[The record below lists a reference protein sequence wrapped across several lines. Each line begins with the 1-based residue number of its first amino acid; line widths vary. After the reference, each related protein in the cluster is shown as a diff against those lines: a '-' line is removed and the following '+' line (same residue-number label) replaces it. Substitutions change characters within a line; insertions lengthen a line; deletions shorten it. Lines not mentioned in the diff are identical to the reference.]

1 MQKEKVSDTTTM
13 KDKVVMVTGANSGIG
28 KSASL
33 ALAEKGATVV
43 MVARN
48 KERGEAARS
57 EIVTKSGNNSIDL
70 LLADLSSLES
80 VRQLVAEFRK
90 EYTNFHVL
98 SDNARRFNQRRRVTA
113 AGHRYS

>member
-1 MQKEKVSDTTTM
+1 MQNEKVSDTTTM

-48 KERGEAARS
+48 KDRGEAARS
-57 EIVTKSGNNSIDL
+57 EIVTKSGNNSIEL
-70 LLADLSSLES
+70 LIADISSIES
-80 VRQLVAEFRK
+80 VRRIVAELRK
-90 EYTNFHVL
+90 KYTKLHLLIN
-98 SDNARRFNQRRRVTA
+98 NA
-113 AGHRYS
+113 